1 MNALETN
8 GAGGKAADGSI
19 LPAPGDSGSDGMT
32 QLYVLLAAMP
42 NPVAH
47 VSAERQYLFV
57 NEPYAALYDTEP
69 QKLIGHHLP
78 TLVGAENYR
87 KVESRISRAS
97 AGETMRFETS
107 WTYPA
112 LGARLIEATYV
123 PDAETGDAARGFF
136 IFVTDLTERLRSEAE
151 LVHAHKMDAMGQL
164 TGGIAHDFNNLL
176 TIIGG
181 NLQLLRNGLDLEA
194 DPGLLEIVDDA
205 LSASRQGAGL
215 TSQLL
220 AFARKQDLDPA
231 VLDLA
236 DVVES
241 VSKLLRRTLGANIT
255 VRNEIESD
263 PPVIKAD
270 RSQLEN
276 ALLNM
281 AINGRDAM
289 PGGGVITLGVGEV
302 TIGQENTDHA
312 SLLPPGVYAAISVS
326 DTGGGM
332 ADDVAEHA
340 FEPFFTTKAH
350 GQGTG
355 LGLSMVY
362 GFAKQSGG
370 DVMLRTSAGAGTT
383 VTILLPSY
391 AEGAAASPPEPRG
404 TPRPQRAAA
413 GAILVVEDEDRVRR
427 FACRILRQAG
437 YEVFEAANADQ
448 ALRVLES
455 EQGIDLLFSD
465 IMMPGSM
472 SGSELAHVARARR
485 PELKVLLTTGYDARA
500 GTEND
505 FAAPVLRKPYS
516 VNALSDNIARLL
528 QEV

>member
-1 MNALETN
+1 MS
-8 GAGGKAADGSI
+8 KRADGDAVA
-19 LPAPGDSGSDGMT
+19 APDSTEGMT

-42 NPVAH
+42 NPVALISDKLH
-47 VSAERQYLFV
+47 YLFV
-57 NEPYAALYDTEP
+57 NDAYAALYDTEP
-69 QKLIGHHLP
+69 QKLIGQNMP
-78 TLVGAENYR
+78 VLVGADNFA
-87 KVESRISRAS
+87 KVESRIARVL

-107 WTYPA
+107 WTYPG
-112 LGARLIEATYV
+112 LGARLIETTYV
-123 PDAETGDAARGFF
+123 PDGKPGGTARGFF
-136 IFVTDLTERLRSEAE
+136 VFVTDLTERLRSEAE

-181 NLQLLRNGLDLEA
+181 NLQLLRNDLDFND

-263 PPVIKAD
+263 PPVTKAD

-281 AINGRDAM
+281 AINARDAM
-289 PGGGVITLGVGEV
+289 PGGGVITLGVGAAV
-302 TIGQENTDHA
+302 LGRENSDYA
-312 SLLPPGVYAAISVS
+312 ALLPPGTYAAISVT
-326 DTGGGM
+326 DTGAGM

-370 DVMLRTSAGAGTT
+370 DVVLRTRAGVGTT
-383 VTILLPSY
+383 MTILLPSHV
-391 AEGAAASPPEPRG
+391 ETGAAAAAIKQRG
-404 TPRPQRAAA
+404 GTRPQGAAV
-413 GAILVVEDEDRVRR
+413 GSILVVEDEDRVRR

-437 YEVFEAANADQ
+437 YAVFEAANADQ
-448 ALRVLES
+448 ALRILES
-455 EQGIDLLFSD
+455 DQALDVLFSD

-472 SGSELAHVARARR
+472 TGTELSHVARARR
-485 PELKVLLTTGYDARA
+485 PELKILLTTGYDARA
-500 GTEND
+500 GSESD
-505 FAAPVLRKPYS
+505 LAAPVLRKPYS